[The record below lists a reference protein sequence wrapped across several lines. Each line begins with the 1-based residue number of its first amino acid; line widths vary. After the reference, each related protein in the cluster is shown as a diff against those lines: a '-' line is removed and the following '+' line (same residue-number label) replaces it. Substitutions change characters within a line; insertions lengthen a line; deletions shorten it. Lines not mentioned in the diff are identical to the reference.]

1 MKTLKALV
9 ILLAAAL
16 LVLAGDRVAAVEEE
30 ADIFTQADISART
43 EVSARYNMSYVYFGN
58 SALHTGLVD
67 NTDGSLDEISP
78 NYFDLNEDGT
88 LKLTPAVD
96 RGFINDMHERGIK
109 VVPFLS
115 NHWDRQKGIN
125 ALKNREALAAQV
137 ADAISEYGLDGVNV
151 DIENMTENER
161 DIYTDFVRLLREKLP
176 DGKSVSVAVV
186 PNPYKLT
193 SGWHAS
199 YDYAGLARYCDYL
212 MLMAYDEHYQGNISK
227 TGGAGPVAGYP
238 FVENSIKAAL
248 REVPPGKLLL
258 GIPFYGRLW
267 KRGETYGGY
276 GISNNMVEE
285 LVREYDGKVIYD
297 YVQKSPRAVVTIK
310 ASGEKPVVFGKTL
323 EAGTYDIWFENE
335 ESIKRKLELVGK
347 YGLKGTGSWSLGQE
361 VKSTWDFYSLW
372 LNGRYFSDI
381 QKHWAK
387 KAIVA
392 AMDNGWMNGV
402 SSTLFQPDAPVTR
415 AQAAALFVRMLD
427 MDTAGFADSSPVFSD
442 TAGHWAFAEIEAAA
456 ACGLVKGT
464 ADGIF
469 EPDKALTRAQMVALL
484 DRIIDAGTPPAE
496 IFFSDVT
503 PESAPWAYEAINRMA
518 AAGLVSGFP
527 DGSFRP
533 GDIMSRGQIATL
545 MTRIYPYIKT
555 GSDG

>member
-1 MKTLKALV
+1 MTVRTITLKALV
-9 ILLAAAL
+9 ILHVIIL
-16 LVLAGDRVAAVEEE
+16 LVLAGGYVAATGEN
-30 ADIFTQADISART
+30 AG
-43 EVSARYNMSYVYFGN
+43 VSARYNMSYVYFGN
-58 SALHTGLVD
+58 PASYTSLVD
-67 NTDGSLDEISP
+67 NTDGSLDEIAP

-88 LKLTPAVD
+88 LKLTPVVD
-96 RGFINDMHERGIK
+96 RGFINGMHERGIK

-125 ALKNREALAAQV
+125 ALNNREVLASQV
-137 ADAISEYGLDGVNV
+137 AEAISEYGLDGVNV

-176 DGKSVSVAVV
+176 DGKTVSVAVV
-186 PNPYKLT
+186 PNPYGLT
-193 SGWHAS
+193 QGWHAS

-212 MLMAYDEHYQGNISK
+212 LLMAYDEHYQGDVSK

-238 FVENSIKAAL
+238 FVEASIKAAL
-248 REVPPGKLLL
+248 REVPAGKLLL

-267 KRGETYGGY
+267 KRGAAYGGY
-276 GISNNMVEE
+276 GISNNTVAE
-285 LVREYDGKVIYD
+285 LVMEYNGKVIYD
-297 YVQKSPRAVVTIK
+297 HVQKSPRAVVTIK
-310 ASGEKPVVFGKTL
+310 ASGKKPVVFGNTL

-347 YGLKGTGSWSLGQE
+347 YGLKGAGSWSLGQE
-361 VKSTWDFYSLW
+361 EKSTWDFYSLW
-372 LNGRYFSDI
+372 LNGRYFGDI

-392 AMDNGWMNGV
+392 AVDNGWMKGV
-402 SSTLFQPDAPVTR
+402 SSARFLPDAPVTR
-415 AQAAALFVRMLD
+415 AQAAAIIVRMLGI
-427 MDTAGFADSSPVFSD
+427 DTAGFINSSPVFSD

-456 ACGLVKGT
+456 AYGLVKGT

-469 EPDKALTRAQMVALL
+469 EPDEALTREQMMVLL
-484 DRIIDAGTPPAE
+484 DRIIDVGEPPGK

-503 PESAPWAYEAINRMA
+503 PETAQWAYESINRMA

-527 DGSFRP
+527 DGLFHP
-533 GDIMSRGQIATL
+533 KEIMNRGQIATL
-545 MTRIYPYIKT
+545 MVRIYPYIKA
-555 GSDG
+555 GADE